1 MAQEIKVLYAE
12 EDKSVKGF
20 VGAEIDTS
28 VEIEPTMAKSGI
40 SVASQ
45 ILSFDDDVNITYD
58 LLVVDENGVASK
70 A

>member
-1 MAQEIKVLYAE
+1 MQEIKVLYLDS
-12 EDKSVKGF
+12 DKSVVGT
-20 VGAEIDTS
+20 VGAELDTS

-45 ILSFDDDVNITYD
+45 VLSFDEDIEITLD
-58 LLVVDENGVASK
+58 LISVDENGVASK

>member
-1 MAQEIKVLYAE
+1 MAQEIKVLYE
-12 EDKSVKGF
+12 DEDKSVKGF
-20 VGAEIDTS
+20 VAADIDTS
-28 VEIEPTMAKSGI
+28 IEIEPTMAKSGI

-45 ILSFDDDVNITYD
+45 ILSFDDDVNITND

>member
-1 MAQEIKVLYAE
+1 MSQEIKVLYAD

-20 VGAEIDTS
+20 VGAELDTS
-28 VEIEPTMAKSGI
+28 VEIEPTMAENGI

-45 ILSFDDDVNITYD
+45 ILSFDDDVNITND
-58 LLVVDENGVASK
+58 LLVVDENGVARK

>member
-1 MAQEIKVLYAE
+1 MSQEIKVLYAD

-20 VGAEIDTS
+20 VGAELDTS
-28 VEIEPTMAKSGI
+28 VEIEPTMAANGI

-45 ILSFDDDVNITYD
+45 ILSFDDDVNITND